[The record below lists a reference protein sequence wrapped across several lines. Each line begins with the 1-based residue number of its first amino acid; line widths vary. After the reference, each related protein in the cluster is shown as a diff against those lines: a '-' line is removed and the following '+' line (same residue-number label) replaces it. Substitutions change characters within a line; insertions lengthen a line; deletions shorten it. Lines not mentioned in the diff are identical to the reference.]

1 MQIFEVVAIRLQEGV
16 TEPADCSAIQD
27 LGYLAPNLN
36 VKSADTIG
44 KMIHRRNY
52 WFVTVKGE
60 QRSLEAAQSDETHY
74 CRTLEHDSSDDPLL
88 ALPSIDEWQ
97 RDQTMEQL

>member
-16 TEPADCSAIQD
+16 TDPTDCSTIRE

-36 VKSADTIG
+36 VETADTIG
-44 KMIHRRNY
+44 KMIQRRNY
-52 WFVTVKGE
+52 WYVTANGE
-60 QRSLEAAQSDETHY
+60 QHSLVAAKADETHY
-74 CRTLEHDSSDDPLL
+74 CRTLDHDSPDDPLL
-88 ALPSIDEWQ
+88 SLPSIDEWQ